1 MLLLEYK
8 EIMQALTSLYA
19 SRKILLDVHNK
30 IEQAAYESSSTER
43 QLADSWYRVNVCR
56 LFTETDVNIEGH
68 LQTAMGLIV
77 DAKEMVASL
86 AAWGKGVTQAGQAS
100 ILSTLLGATNE
111 VWTVIAMLEDMFN
124 ACPNPDQNQF

>member
-8 EIMQALTSLYA
+8 DIMQALTSLYA
-19 SRKILLDVHNK
+19 SRKLLLAVHQK
-30 IEQAAYESSSTER
+30 IEQAAYESSSAER

-77 DAKEMVASL
+77 DAKEMIASL
-86 AAWGKGVTQAGQAS
+86 AAWGKGVTRAGQAS
-100 ILSTLLGATNE
+100 ILSCLIGATNE
-111 VWTVIAMLEDMFN
+111 VWTVIAMLENMLH
-124 ACPNPDQNQF
+124 ACSNPH

>member
-8 EIMQALTSLYA
+8 DIMQALTSLYA
-19 SRKILLDVHNK
+19 SRKLLLAVHQK

-56 LFTETDVNIEGH
+56 LFTETDVNMEGH
-68 LQTAMGLIV
+68 LQSAMGLIV

-86 AAWGKGVTQAGQAS
+86 AAWGKGVTRAGRANILVCINDAS
-100 ILSTLLGATNE
+100 NE
-111 VWTVIAMLEDMFN
+111 VWTVITMLENMFN
-124 ACPNPDQNQF
+124 APTDPHQDCG